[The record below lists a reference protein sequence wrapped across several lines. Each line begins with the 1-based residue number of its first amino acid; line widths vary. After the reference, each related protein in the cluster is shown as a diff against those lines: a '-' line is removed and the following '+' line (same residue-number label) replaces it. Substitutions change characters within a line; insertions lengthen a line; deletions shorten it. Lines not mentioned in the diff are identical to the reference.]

1 MYDALVIKVIADG
14 GPALA
19 LPVWGLGLAGV
30 LAGLTLV
37 LLVVRAP
44 RLDAPPGRG
53 RVTPPVPRLHG
64 TRAA

>member
-1 MYDALVIKVIADG
+1 MYATLVTRVVADG
-14 GPALA
+14 GPAFP
-19 LPVWGLGLAGV
+19 LPLWGLGLAGV

-37 LLVVRAP
+37 LLVARA

-53 RVTPPVPRLHG
+53 RVTAHVPRLHG